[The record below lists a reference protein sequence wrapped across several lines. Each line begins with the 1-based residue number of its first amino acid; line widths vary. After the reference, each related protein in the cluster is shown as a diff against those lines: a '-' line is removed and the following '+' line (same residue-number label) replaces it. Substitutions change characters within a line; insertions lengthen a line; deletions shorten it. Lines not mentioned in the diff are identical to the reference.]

1 MSATDIQ
8 QLKDQVHENMQ
19 GAVTIVVL
27 GASGDLAGKKTYP
40 AIFSLLR
47 NGLMPENVHVTGYAR
62 SKLDRDEYVKRITA
76 HLKDASE
83 EDKNKFLEVTD
94 YVSGQYDQDD
104 SWKSLNE
111 HLDKLEEKRGL
122 KEGRRNRVFYMALPP
137 SVFVTVARGLRKFV
151 YTDKGHNRIVVEKP
165 FGKDLESSTELAK
178 DLGELFKED
187 EIYRIDH
194 YLGKEMVKNILPLR
208 FANMILDPTF
218 CNKTV
223 DNVQITL
230 KEPFGTEGRG
240 GYFDEY
246 NIIRDVMQNHLLQVM
261 SLIAMDKPAGNDPES
276 TRDAKVKLLRKVK
289 PIDIKD
295 TLLGQYVANGDK
307 PGYKDDDTVPNDS
320 VSPTFAA
327 LVLYVDNDR
336 WRGVPFIMKA
346 GKALDTAKVDVRLQ
360 FRDVEEGLFKQAAR
374 NELVLR
380 IQPGEAIYYK
390 LNNKSPGLTYR
401 QIVTDLDLT
410 YKDRYKDMSIPD
422 AYETLI
428 LDVMR
433 SDHSNFVRDDEL
445 DAAWRIFTPLLHK
458 IDREK
463 IQPKPYPY
471 GSRGPQELDD
481 FVTRYGFKRD
491 TKAPYEWP
499 VQSVGK

>member
-1 MSATDIQ
+1 MQYTES
-8 QLKDQVHENMQ
+8 QLD
-19 GAVTIVVL
+19 
-27 GASGDLAGKKTYP
+27 
-40 AIFSLLR
+40 
-47 NGLMPENVHVTGYAR
+47 
-62 SKLDRDEYVKRITA
+62 
-76 HLKDASE
+76 
-83 EDKNKFLEVTD
+83 
-94 YVSGQYDQDD
+94 
-104 SWKSLNE
+104 
-111 HLDKLEEKRGL
+111 
-122 KEGRRNRVFYMALPP
+122 
-137 SVFVTVARGLRKFV
+137 
-151 YTDKGHNRIVVEKP
+151 
-165 FGKDLESSTELAK
+165 
-178 DLGELFKED
+178 
-187 EIYRIDH
+187 
-194 YLGKEMVKNILPLR
+194 
-208 FANMILDPTF
+208 
-218 CNKTV
+218 
-223 DNVQITL
+223 
-230 KEPFGTEGRG
+230 
-240 GYFDEY
+240 
-246 NIIRDVMQNHLLQVM
+246 LLQVM

-276 TRDAKVKLLRKVK
+276 TRDAKVKLLRQVK

-360 FRDVEEGLFKQAAR
+360 FRDVKEGLFKQAAR

-410 YKDRYKDMSIPD
+410 YKDRYKDMNIPD

-463 IQPKPYPY
+463 IQPHPYPY
-471 GSRGPQELDD
+471 GSRGPEGLDD
-481 FVTRYGFKRD
+481 FVSRYGFKRD

-499 VQSVGK
+499 VQSVAK